1 MLQNLVTWVFKTMQ
15 RAGIAEKAMILLSSM
30 DFVDKENEIPCI
42 MYAYLIVQDIE
53 TRKEEK
59 FAGKLFG
66 KRDVDVIKDQK
77 RKSAS

>member
-1 MLQNLVTWVFKTMQ
+1 M
-15 RAGIAEKAMILLSSM
+15 AGIAETAMILLLVM
-30 DFVDKENEIPCI
+30 DFVNEKIGITCI
-42 MYAYLIVQDIE
+42 MYAYRIVEVEE

>member
-1 MLQNLVTWVFKTMQ
+1 M
-15 RAGIAEKAMILLSSM
+15 AGIAETAMILLLTV
-30 DFVDKENEIPCI
+30 DFVDQENEITCI
-42 MYAYLIVQDIE
+42 MYAYLTVDVD

-59 FAGKLFG
+59 FVRKLFG

>member
-1 MLQNLVTWVFKTMQ
+1 MQ
-15 RAGIAEKAMILLSSM
+15 RAGIAEDPMILLLIV
-30 DFVDKENEIPCI
+30 DFVDNESKITCI
-42 MYAYLIVQDIE
+42 MYAYPIVEVEE

>member
-1 MLQNLVTWVFKTMQ
+1 M
-15 RAGIAEKAMILLSSM
+15 AGIAENAMILLLAM
-30 DFVDKENEIPCI
+30 DFVNEKRKITCI
-42 MYAYLIVQDIE
+42 MYAYLIVVEVE

-66 KRDVDVIKDQK
+66 KGDVDVIKDQK